1 MVVVPPAGTVT
12 VRGFAPPTVQL
23 EATPDSASEWSPDG
37 PVKVTLPLVAIGW
50 LNEPSIVTINPNER
64 LEYLVNVSTRD
75 MVAGE
80 TYNVEG
86 FFPNFEHLRKTI
98 TVTAEK

>member
-1 MVVVPPAGTVT
+1 MTSPLPPPPPVAAQVTEKVVVVVPPAGTVT

-50 LNEPSIVTINPNER
+50 LNEPSIVTVYPSGSR
-64 LEYLVNVSTRD
+64 LWRAVLGMRVRTMAPR
-75 MVAGE
+75 
-80 TYNVEG
+80 
-86 FFPNFEHLRKTI
+86 
-98 TVTAEK
+98 